1 MLSTC
6 PRLGIQVCQR
16 SLLAD
21 YIFTF
26 LLKSEMYSGRY
37 SKGKLHIFT
46 RNIIALF
53 DYNCVP
59 CVGLKRH
66 TFPEASKRHKI
77 VELDKLA

>member
-37 SKGKLHIFT
+37 SKGKLHILRVT
-46 RNIIALF
+46 SS
-53 DYNCVP
+53 P
-59 CVGLKRH
+59 CLTTIV
-66 TFPEASKRHKI
+66 FPESIQKVQCRYAMI
-77 VELDKLA
+77 LCY